1 MEAEAFPRTNGGS
14 PFKMTFWKISL
25 MKLTLISALLVLCVS
40 AMAQQTGRVAD
51 CSTLSYKRHKSAW
64 LCGKAI
70 VCSGDICGRPSTYDF
85 DGAFD
90 VVLRDNQ
97 GKELETKSLSYEKP
111 TFCFDGHRDG
121 DYQLAFVLYK
131 NGVPEA
137 ARVFPTKYRHNAE
150 KLNDVIYMIEA
161 TCPKARQ

>member
-1 MEAEAFPRTNGGS
+1 MEAKAFQRATSGR

-25 MKLTLISALLVLCVS
+25 MKLTLFSALLVPCVYTI
-40 AMAQQTGRVAD
+40 AQQTASVAD

-90 VVLRDNQ
+90 VVLRDNH
-97 GKELETKSLSYEKP
+97 GRELETKSLSYEKP
-111 TFCFDGHRDG
+111 TFCFDARGDG
-121 DYQLAFVLYK
+121 DYQLAFVLYT

-137 ARVFPTKYRHNAE
+137 ARVFPARYRHNA
-150 KLNDVIYMIEA
+150 KKPNDVIYMIEA